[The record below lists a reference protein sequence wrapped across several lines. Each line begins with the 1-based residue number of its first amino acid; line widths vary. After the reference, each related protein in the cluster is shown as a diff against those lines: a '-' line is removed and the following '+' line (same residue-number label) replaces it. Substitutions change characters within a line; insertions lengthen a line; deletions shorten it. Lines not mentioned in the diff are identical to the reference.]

1 MELSISTASPGH
13 QSPYGMPVVRV
24 GSKMTTQNG
33 DIILT
38 GKAEVQLP
46 Y

>member
-1 MELSISTASPGH
+1 
-13 QSPYGMPVVRV
+13 MPVVRLKV
-24 GSKMTTQNG
+24 AMTTQTG
-33 DIILT
+33 EIILT